1 MKPSSSPL
9 AAALLAA
16 GPAPDRAEGMMLYGQ
31 FIGSWEGT
39 MLYPRP
45 DGTRLETSC
54 EVHFGWVLE
63 GRAVQDVWMAPAR
76 RARKDGQ
83 PPLMYGSTLRVYDP
97 GRDEWRITWNDPVR
111 QVLDTMTGR
120 KVGSD
125 IVQEYRTE
133 TGAVREW
140 RFTEITADSFHWIAR
155 EHGGD
160 PEAWKILGEF
170 FLRRSAADR
179 AGS

>member
-1 MKPSSSPL
+1 MTSASSPL
-9 AAALLAA
+9 VAALLAA
-16 GPAPDRAEGMMLYGQ
+16 GPAADRAERMMLYGQ
-31 FIGSWEGT
+31 FVGSWEGT

-76 RARKDGQ
+76 RERRDGQ
-83 PPLMYGSTLRVYDP
+83 PPLMYGSTLRVYEPD
-97 GRDEWRITWNDPVR
+97 RDAWRITWSDPVR
-111 QVLDTMTGR
+111 QVFDTMTGR

-133 TGAVREW
+133 TGALREW
-140 RFTEITADSFHWIAR
+140 RFTEITAESFHWVAR
-155 EHGGD
+155 EAGGH
-160 PEAWKILGEF
+160 PEPWKILGEF
-170 FLRRSAADR
+170 LLRRVR
-179 AGS
+179 TP